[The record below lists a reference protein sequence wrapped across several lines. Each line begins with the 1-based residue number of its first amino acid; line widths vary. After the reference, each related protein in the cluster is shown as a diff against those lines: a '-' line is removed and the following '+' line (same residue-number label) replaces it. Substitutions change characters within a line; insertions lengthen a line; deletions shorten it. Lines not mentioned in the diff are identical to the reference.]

1 MDPVIGTNLSQF
13 NHQQRLSFPGS
24 GERAPEQFDG
34 LIRGVQRDTTFDQA
48 DALKKMAASSGRN
61 EVAPVEGFSA
71 GIVEEFSDLALNGLK
86 SKEISY
92 LGV

>member
-1 MDPVIGTNLSQF
+1 VDPLIGSNLSQF
-13 NHQQRLSFPGS
+13 NHQQRLSYPGA
-24 GERAPEQFDG
+24 GQQAPVQLDG
-34 LIRGVQRDTTFDQA
+34 LTRGVQRDSTFDQA
-48 DALKKMAASSGRN
+48 DALKKLATSAGRN
-61 EVAPVEGFSA
+61 EVAQVEGFSA